1 MRRSMRLAQAR
12 IKRLVQRLEREA
24 TPELPALFVGED
36 DDGIDDGGGYGGYDD
51 PRAALL
57 QQEVA
62 DIQRRRMEDHL

>member
-36 DDGIDDGGGYGGYDD
+36 DDGIDDGGGYGGHDD
-51 PRAALL
+51 PRAEMLR
-57 QQEVA
+57 QEVA